1 MMVNIDIRRDR
12 RYVHEAVALNRPDK
26 MEIWILD
33 AKLVAKARKMDFD
46 ISRISRFRYRTR

>member
-12 RYVHEAVALNRPDK
+12 RYVHEAGALKRPDK